1 MKYLYASTYYETS
14 LDKIKGGKEGKGR
27 KKKKERTHIRIEWNS
42 YKRWNESYCFM
53 LIIIIFFLLWSFQ

>member
-27 KKKKERTHIRIEWNS
+27 RKKKEDTRKNRVE
-42 YKRWNESYCFM
+42 
-53 LIIIIFFLLWSFQ
+53 